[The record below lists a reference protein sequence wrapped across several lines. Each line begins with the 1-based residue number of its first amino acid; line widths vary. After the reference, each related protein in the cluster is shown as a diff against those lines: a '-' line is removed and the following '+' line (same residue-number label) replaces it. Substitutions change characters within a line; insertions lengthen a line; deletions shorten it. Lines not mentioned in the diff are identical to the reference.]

1 MSSSKP
7 LILFMEGKGRI
18 CSQKAGLK
26 TDAFRTFTF
35 KNHSF
40 NMKKPILV
48 MLMALTVQAWF
59 HTATAQTTYDSQ
71 NISFLSK
78 WDNPAVPAE
87 PNYGIRYNGIW
98 GWNDGA
104 GREYALIGSTGGV
117 YFIDVTNPLTP
128 VVADY
133 VPGRRSGCIWREI
146 KTYDHY
152 AYLVSD
158 DSPPNSLQIVDLQY
172 LPDSVHVVY
181 DDNTLFER
189 CHTIF
194 VEDGLLYG
202 GIVSG
207 GSFAGSGIQGNMS
220 VFDLS
225 NPTNPVFLR
234 SIKNDYPNL
243 LPTNQVHDMYVRND
257 TIYASSSFDGLFI
270 FRYNRTTNNF
280 VLLASLTSYP
290 GQGYNHS
297 SALTD
302 DGQTLVFMDEVPN
315 GLPVKVLDVS
325 DLSNLTVTATFQSN
339 PGPTPH
345 NPFIVGNTC
354 YIAYYQDGLQVYDVA
369 NPTNPVRLGY
379 FDTHNQTAMGGPYPS
394 PAYQGAWGAYPY
406 LPSGRVL
413 VSDMQNGLFVLDPS
427 AMFSGV
433 NETVGGLSFTAY
445 PNPVA
450 NGSSVSISL
459 PDFKAG
465 NTYEVRMLSIDGRLV
480 SQQAISTA
488 SASIS
493 TQGMAAGC
501 YFVEVRSEA
510 GTGIRKVIVE

>member
-1 MSSSKP
+1 
-7 LILFMEGKGRI
+7 
-18 CSQKAGLK
+18 
-26 TDAFRTFTF
+26 
-35 KNHSF
+35 
-40 NMKKPILV
+40 MKKYILV
-48 MLMALTVQAWF
+48 TLMALTVQALF
-59 HTATAQTTYDSQ
+59 HTVTAQTTYDSQ
-71 NISFLSK
+71 NISLLSH
-78 WDNPAVPAE
+78 WDDPQVTPE
-87 PNYGIRYNGIW
+87 PNYNIRYNGVW
-98 GWNDGA
+98 GWHDGA
-104 GREYALIGSTGGV
+104 GNEYAIIGASSGT
-117 YFIDVTNPLTP
+117 YFINVTNPQAPT
-128 VVADY
+128 VADF
-133 VPGRRSGCIWREI
+133 VPGRRANCIWREL
-146 KTYDHY
+146 KTYDHF

-207 GSFAGSGIQGNMS
+207 GSFAGTGIQGNMS

-225 NPTNPVFLR
+225 NPANPVFLR

-257 TIYASSSFDGLFI
+257 TVYASSSFDGLFI

-280 VLLASLTSYP
+280 VLLASLTAYP

-297 SALTD
+297 GALTD
-302 DGQTLVFMDEVPN
+302 DGNTFVFMDEVPN

-325 DLSNLTVTATFQSN
+325 DFSNLTVTSTFQSN

-354 YIAYYQDGLQVYDVA
+354 YIAYYQDGLQVYDVSDPY
-369 NPTNPVRLGY
+369 NPARLGY
-379 FDTHNQTAMGGPYPS
+379 FDTHYQTAIGGPYPS

-406 LPSGRVL
+406 LPSGHVL

-427 AMFSGV
+427 AMFSGM
-433 NETVGGLSFTAY
+433 NENVGGLSFTAY
-445 PNPVA
+445 PNPVT
-450 NGSSVSISL
+450 NGSSISISL

-465 NTYEVRMLSIDGRLV
+465 NSYDVRMLSIDGRLV

-488 SASIS
+488 SAIIT
-493 TQGMAAGC
+493 TQGLAAGC
-501 YFVEVRSEA
+501 YFVEVLSEA
-510 GTGIRKVIVE
+510 GVGIRKVVVE

>member
-1 MSSSKP
+1 MIQKYMSA
-7 LILFMEGKGRI
+7 LAL
-18 CSQKAGLK
+18 L
-26 TDAFRTFTF
+26 
-35 KNHSF
+35 
-40 NMKKPILV
+40 
-48 MLMALTVQAWF
+48 MLAIQVPASHGQTV
-59 HTATAQTTYDSQ
+59 YDSQ
-71 NISFLSK
+71 NISLLSN
-78 WDNPAVPAE
+78 WDDPSVPAE
-87 PNYGIRYNGIW
+87 PNYSIRYNGVW

-104 GREYALIGSTGGV
+104 GREYAILGSTTGV
-117 YFIDVTNPLTP
+117 YFIDVTNPTNP
-128 VVADY
+128 VVADF
-133 VPGRRSGCIWREI
+133 VPGRRSGCIWREL
-146 KTYDHY
+146 KTHDHY

-207 GSFAGSGIQGNMS
+207 GSFAGTGIQGNMS

-225 NPTNPVFLR
+225 NPANPVFLR

-257 TIYASSSFDGLFI
+257 TVYASSSFDGLFI

-280 VLLASLTSYP
+280 VLLASLTAYP

-297 SALTD
+297 GALTD
-302 DGQTLVFMDEVPN
+302 DGNTFVFMDEVPN

-325 DLSNLTVTATFQSN
+325 DFSNLTVTSTFQSN

-345 NPFIVGNTC
+345 NPFIMGNTC
-354 YIAYYQDGLQVYDVA
+354 YIAYYQDGLQVYDVSDPY
-369 NPTNPVRLGY
+369 NPARLGY
-379 FDTHNQTAMGGPYPS
+379 FDTHYQTAIGGPYPS

-406 LPSGRVL
+406 LPSGHVL
-413 VSDMQNGLFVLDPS
+413 VSDMQNGLYVLDPS
-427 AMFSGV
+427 AIFSGM

-445 PNPVA
+445 PNPVT
-450 NGSSVSISL
+450 NGSSISISL

-465 NTYEVRMLSIDGRLV
+465 NSYDVRMLSIDGRLV
-480 SQQAISTA
+480 SQQVISTA

-493 TQGMAAGC
+493 TQGLDAGC

-510 GTGIRKVIVE
+510 GVGIRKVIVE